1 MKKDMRQG
9 LAPNV
14 TLIPATRPFV
24 ATEDKGTSERKM
36 RVAAYCRVSTG
47 EDSQQTSYA
56 TQKEFYTRLI
66 QEREEWDFVGIYADE
81 ALSGT
86 SRSKR
91 VRFNEMMEDA
101 AKGKLDYI
109 ITKSISRFARNTLD
123 TLNCVRQLRRLDPPV
138 GIYFEK
144 ENIDTL
150 DAKGELILTIL
161 SALAQ
166 EESRSISENI
176 RWTFQKNFQEGKP
189 HVNLRRMLGYDFG
202 PEGSWIIVEE
212 QAQIVRYIF
221 CHYLHGKSGR
231 RIAQDLNTMG
241 KQTAH
246 GNPWRSEAIYGI
258 LRNEKYVGD
267 LEMQKTITKDFLTH
281 RSIPNRGEAPRYYV
295 RDHHPGII
303 SRETWEKVQ
312 GMLGHQQNRKG
323 PKASPFKNLRCG
335 CCGEPLRRMA
345 YSVIQNGV
353 RKAYPVW
360 ACPRRSLGCS
370 LPVIAERAVEA
381 SFMER
386 LAARQPQENVEPGWE
401 ACGFD
406 HGFYLNYVKWG
417 DVYGDRI
424 CYHMASGEIWEC
436 DGNLRSGKDFL

>member
-1 MKKDMRQG
+1 MKKNMRQG

-14 TLIPATRPFV
+14 TLIPATRPF
-24 ATEDKGTSERKM
+24 ASTEGREISVRRM

-47 EDSQQTSYA
+47 EDSQQISYA

-66 QEREEWDFVGIYADE
+66 QEREEWEFAGIYADE

-123 TLNCVRQLRRLDPPV
+123 TLNCVRQLRRMDPPV

-202 PEGSWIIVEE
+202 
-212 QAQIVRYIF
+212 RYNYNYF
-221 CHYLHGKSGR
+221 WTT
-231 RIAQDLNTMG
+231 DL
-241 KQTAH
+241 
-246 GNPWRSEAIYGI
+246 
-258 LRNEKYVGD
+258 
-267 LEMQKTITKDFLTH
+267 F
-281 RSIPNRGEAPRYYV
+281 
-295 RDHHPGII
+295 
-303 SRETWEKVQ
+303 
-312 GMLGHQQNRKG
+312 
-323 PKASPFKNLRCG
+323 
-335 CCGEPLRRMA
+335 
-345 YSVIQNGV
+345 
-353 RKAYPVW
+353 
-360 ACPRRSLGCS
+360 
-370 LPVIAERAVEA
+370 
-381 SFMER
+381 
-386 LAARQPQENVEPGWE
+386 
-401 ACGFD
+401 
-406 HGFYLNYVKWG
+406 
-417 DVYGDRI
+417 
-424 CYHMASGEIWEC
+424 
-436 DGNLRSGKDFL
+436 

>member
-1 MKKDMRQG
+1 MSKEIRSA

-14 TLIPATRPFV
+14 TVIPATISSLENGEG
-24 ATEDKGTSERKM
+24 AEKKKKT

-47 EDSQQTSYA
+47 EESQQTSYA

-66 QEREEWDFVGIYADE
+66 REREEWEFAGIYADE

-91 VRFNEMMEDA
+91 VRFNEMMQDA
-101 AKGKLDYI
+101 AAGKLDYI

-189 HVNLRRMLGYDFG
+189 HVNLRRMTGYDFG
-202 PEGSWIIVEE
+202 PEGSWVIVEE
-212 QAQIVRYIF
+212 QADTVRYIF
-221 CHYLHGKSGR
+221 RQYLQGKSGS
-231 RIAQDLNTMG
+231 RIAGELNEMG
-241 KQTAH
+241 RRTAH
-246 GNPWRSEAIYGI
+246 GNPWRSESVYCI

-267 LEMQKTITKDFLTH
+267 LEMQKTVTRDFLTH
-281 RSIPNRGEAPRYYV
+281 RSVPNRGEAPRYYV

-303 SRETWEKVQ
+303 SRKTWEKVQ
-312 GMLGHQQNRKG
+312 GMLGEGARRKG
-323 PKASPFKNLRCG
+323 PKPSPFQNLRCG
-335 CCGEPLRRMA
+335 YCGEGLRRMA
-345 YSVIQNGV
+345 YSVTREGKRIS
-353 RKAYPVW
+353 YPVW
-360 ACPRRSLGCS
+360 ACPGRARGCS
-370 LPVIAERAVEA
+370 LPVLAERALER
-381 SFMER
+381 SFGEMLKER
-386 LAARQPQENVEPGWE
+386 QEESE
-401 ACGFD
+401 GFD
-406 HGFYLNYVKWG
+406 RGFYQSFVAWG
-417 DVYGDRI
+417 KALGDI
-424 CYHMASGEIWEC
+424 VEYHMTGGEVWKSE
-436 DGNLRSGKDFL
+436 GNLRPGKDFL

>member
-1 MKKDMRQG
+1 MKKNMRQG

-14 TLIPATRPFV
+14 TLIPATRPF
-24 ATEDKGTSERKM
+24 ASTEGREISVRRM

-47 EDSQQTSYA
+47 EDSQQISYA

-66 QEREEWDFVGIYADE
+66 QEREEWEFAGIYADE

-123 TLNCVRQLRRLDPPV
+123 TLNCVRQLRRMDPPV

-202 PEGSWIIVEE
+202 PEGSWVIVEE
-212 QAQIVRYIF
+212 QAQIVQYIF
-221 CHYLHGKSGR
+221 GHYLHGKSGR
-231 RIAQDLNTMG
+231 HIARELNAMG

-246 GNPWRSEAIYGI
+246 
-258 LRNEKYVGD
+258 RNQVGLSYVC
-267 LEMQKTITKDFLTH
+267 TH
-281 RSIPNRGEAPRYYV
+281 HEQ
-295 RDHHPGII
+295 H
-303 SRETWEKVQ
+303 
-312 GMLGHQQNRKG
+312 
-323 PKASPFKNLRCG
+323 
-335 CCGEPLRRMA
+335 
-345 YSVIQNGV
+345 
-353 RKAYPVW
+353 
-360 ACPRRSLGCS
+360 
-370 LPVIAERAVEA
+370 
-381 SFMER
+381 
-386 LAARQPQENVEPGWE
+386 
-401 ACGFD
+401 
-406 HGFYLNYVKWG
+406 
-417 DVYGDRI
+417 
-424 CYHMASGEIWEC
+424 
-436 DGNLRSGKDFL
+436 